1 MTLEF
6 VAAGKPEPQGSSK
19 GFVITDKR
27 TGKQR
32 AIVTSDN
39 AKLKPWRW
47 SVQLAARL
55 AMERAGLGGQMIVG
69 SPVHIEA
76 RFLMP
81 APLWAQA
88 KQKRGKVVACIV
100 RPDVD
105 KLARGLMDALTGIV
119 LQDDSL
125 VVDLHPTK
133 RYAVGVEEPGVHVLV
148 ASHQPETAAVAV
160 SPPLDEDPPEPSE
173 EATW

>member
-6 VAAGKPEPQGSSK
+6 FAAGKPEPQGSSK

-55 AMERAGLGGQMIVG
+55 AMERAGL
-69 SPVHIEA
+69 
-76 RFLMP
+76 
-81 APLWAQA
+81 
-88 KQKRGKVVACIV
+88 
-100 RPDVD
+100 
-105 KLARGLMDALTGIV
+105 
-119 LQDDSL
+119 
-125 VVDLHPTK
+125 
-133 RYAVGVEEPGVHVLV
+133 
-148 ASHQPETAAVAV
+148 
-160 SPPLDEDPPEPSE
+160 
-173 EATW
+173 